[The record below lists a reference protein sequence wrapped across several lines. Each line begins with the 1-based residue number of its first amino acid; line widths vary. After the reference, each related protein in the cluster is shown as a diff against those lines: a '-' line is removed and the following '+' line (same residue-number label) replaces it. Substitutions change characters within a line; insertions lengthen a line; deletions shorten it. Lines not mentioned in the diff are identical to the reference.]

1 MKKLNIL
8 TKIFQNYIKDKDIRT
23 FKKNIFYFFFYRLLR
38 NFFNHSLV
46 VKIQNFYVLS
56 SHKKNKASYSLIQ
69 KCDFFDVAE
78 IQLIKRVSKTNQI
91 CFVDCGSNF
100 GFYSLFVMSL
110 SPNNRVISIE
120 ASAKTNQEFKENL
133 LLNNFKNIKN
143 INLAVSDKDNDIVE
157 LKESEKDWE
166 SSIIELDYNVKN
178 LSKVK
183 TIKIDTI
190 LSKENLDGK
199 KLIFKID
206 VEGSDLNVLAGAE
219 KSIKLFKPLIII
231 EFSKYILNNKEF
243 DYDYLDTFLKV
254 NDYKI
259 YDNYG
264 KNIKLYDIL
273 SRLDKLDKYHKTI
286 GNYYLVGIES
296 DLNFIKK

>member
-1 MKKLNIL
+1 MNIP

-243 DYDYLDTFLKV
+243 DYNYLDTFLKV

>member
-1 MKKLNIL
+1 MKKLNIP

-178 LSKVK
+178 SSKVK

-243 DYDYLDTFLKV
+243 DYNYLDTFLKV

>member
-1 MKKLNIL
+1 MKKLNIP

-143 INLAVSDKDNDIVE
+143 LNLAVSDKDNDIVE

-243 DYDYLDTFLKV
+243 DYNYLDTFLKV

>member
-1 MKKLNIL
+1 MKKLNIP

-78 IQLIKRVSKTNQI
+78 IQLIKRVSKINQI
-91 CFVDCGSNF
+91 FFVDCGSNF

-243 DYDYLDTFLKV
+243 DYNYLDTFLKV

>member
-1 MKKLNIL
+1 MKKLNIP

-243 DYDYLDTFLKV
+243 DYNYLDTFLKV

>member
-1 MKKLNIL
+1 MKKLNIP